1 MSQDL
6 CAICGG
12 SKTEG
17 GTTYTVSV
25 GSGVLVVKDVPAR
38 LCEQCGEVWL
48 DDETMKRLE
57 ALAQEVR
64 RQPVEVE
71 VLQYREAV

>member
-12 SKTEG
+12 NKTEG

-38 LCEQCGEVWL
+38 LCEQCGEAWL

-57 ALAQEVR
+57 VLAQEVR
-64 RQPVEVE
+64 RHPVEVE